1 MNCSFVSLASF
12 STALFIFFLLIYW
25 SSVGNLD
32 TTPMSVI
39 HQGMVVSFSFQERE
53 EDSFREL
60 QTTEFDV
67 NS

>member
-1 MNCSFVSLASF
+1 M
-12 STALFIFFLLIYW
+12 
-25 SSVGNLD
+25 GNLD

-53 EDSFREL
+53 EDSFCEL